1 MHRSKSRDINFTK
14 EKRISRKYLKAKNLL
29 WPLKTRGIEDIR
41 SKEPREDKEPTAH
54 GEQNKWNSTSIRIPI
69 CNVNYKKQC
78 HLKPAKNQLHCSR
91 KINSPWYIQINNFN
105 PPHSFPKKKN
115 HLSFIRKFHSRFG
128 EMTSWIKPVI
138 ISKLDVTDNK
148 ASTSCSVLS
157 VKYRNANK
165 SFNCKK

>member
-91 KINSPWYIQINNFN
+91 KINSPWYIQINNFT
-105 PPHSFPKKKN
+105 PPPPPLLPQKEK
-115 HLSFIRKFHSRFG
+115 LSILYSK
-128 EMTSWIKPVI
+128 
-138 ISKLDVTDNK
+138 ISLTLWWNDFLNK
-148 ASTSCSVLS
+148 ACNYQQTWCDGQQSLYQLLGTVSEI
-157 VKYRNANK
+157 
-165 SFNCKK
+165 